1 MTMIKI
7 KHIPLSSVK
16 KEFSDYTKIL
26 VGSWELEK
34 RFKLD
39 MKDKEEIQID
49 TYIEKENPDVFVAMS
64 KKFYFDYVV
73 IYQNDLPY
81 VLTVIAPIKRK
92 NYYWTFR
99 NYDSMS
105 SEQMIELVTFL
116 KLVNQDETAGII
128 KHKNKFYTKYGNVNK
143 FIGTDIK

>member
-128 KHKNKFYTKYGNVNK
+128 KHKNKFYTKYGNVDK